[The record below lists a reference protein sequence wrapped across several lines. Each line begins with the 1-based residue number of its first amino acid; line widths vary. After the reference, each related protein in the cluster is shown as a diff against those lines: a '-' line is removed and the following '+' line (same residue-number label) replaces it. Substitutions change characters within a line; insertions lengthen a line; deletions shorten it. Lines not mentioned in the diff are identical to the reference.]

1 MEAARLCCVQQ
12 TVAPRR
18 SAASVRSDAATSDR
32 RGCSPPE
39 EGLLLP
45 SQVQASAD
53 ADANWRAERARSMER
68 SRERQSSGDDGGEGG
83 VFEALSPYRIHL
95 VECING
101 LKGLLL
107 FWLNLVVAEWGK
119 GGFCHQ
125 LELP

>member
-1 MEAARLCCVQQ
+1 MQQ
-12 TVAPRR
+12 TVARRR
-18 SAASVRSDAATSDR
+18 SPASVRSDAVTSDR
-32 RGCSPPE
+32 RGCSAPE
-39 EGLLLP
+39 EGLLLT

-53 ADANWRAERARSMER
+53 ADAKWRAERAWRDPER
-68 SRERQSSGDDGGEGG
+68 GRAQVMGGWGG
-83 VFEALSPYRIHL
+83 VCEALGPYRIHL

-107 FWLNLVVAEWGK
+107 FWLNLVAAEWGK